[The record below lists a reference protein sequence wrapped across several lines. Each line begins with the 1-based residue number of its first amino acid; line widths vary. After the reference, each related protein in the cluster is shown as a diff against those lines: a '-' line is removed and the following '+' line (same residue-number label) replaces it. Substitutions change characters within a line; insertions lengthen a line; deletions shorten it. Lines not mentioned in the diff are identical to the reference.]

1 MCLDSPQHKMLFC
14 EAVFCTPHS
23 HASVPQSPD
32 PHVRYVTKRGLQI
45 KQADDIKMTGQLRN
59 FEKCKHK
66 KRNKKTYPQAD
77 GRTSKDNSIKVLE
90 KFLGLVIDSPC
101 NPELFIHQTNSN

>member
-1 MCLDSPQHKMLFC
+1 MCNK
-14 EAVFCTPHS
+14 E
-23 HASVPQSPD
+23 
-32 PHVRYVTKRGLQI
+32 GLQR
-45 KQADDIKMTGQLRN
+45 KQVNNIKMTGNLRN

-66 KRNKKTYPQAD
+66 KRNKKTHPQAD

-90 KFLGLVIDSPC
+90 KLLGLVVDSPC